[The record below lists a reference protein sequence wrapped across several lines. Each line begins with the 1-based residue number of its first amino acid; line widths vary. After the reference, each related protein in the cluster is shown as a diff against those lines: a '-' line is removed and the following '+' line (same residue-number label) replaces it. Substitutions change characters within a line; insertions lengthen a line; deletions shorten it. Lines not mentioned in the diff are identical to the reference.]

1 LKLGLKPVTRAL
13 AMVDEHTPVL
23 ATEALAGL
31 AVEAGGYYVDA
42 TFGRGGH
49 TALVLQALGREG
61 RVLALDRDPQA
72 VAAGRRRFADEVR
85 LTLLHA
91 SFADLGT
98 LVPLHAE
105 GRACRGVLFDLG
117 VSSPQLDDR
126 TRGFSFRAD
135 GPLDMRMDPTHGEPV
150 SAWLARAGVDE
161 IREVIASFGEERFAR
176 RVAQAI
182 VEARRERPIERTGEL
197 AALVA
202 RAVRTREPGKHPA
215 TRTFQA
221 LRMFINDE
229 LGQLARGLA
238 GALTALAP
246 GGRLVVITFHSLEDR
261 AVKRFMQRESQ
272 PDPALKHLPV
282 LPPAARPHLKLIGR
296 KCRPTAAELRRNPRA
311 RSALLRV
318 AEKLP

>member
-1 LKLGLKPVTRAL
+1 VN
-13 AMVDEHTPVL
+13 EHVPVL
-23 ATEALAGL
+23 AAEALAGL
-31 AVEAGGYYVDA
+31 ALEADGYYVDA

-61 RVLALDRDPQA
+61 GVLALDRDPQA
-72 VAAGRRRFADEVR
+72 IAAGRKRFADEVR
-85 LTLLHA
+85 LTLVHA
-91 SFADLGT
+91 SFADLAT
-98 LVPLHAE
+98 LMPQHAR

-117 VSSPQLDDR
+117 VSSPQLDEPH
-126 TRGFSFRAD
+126 RGFSFRTD

-161 IREVIASFGEERFAR
+161 IREVITTFGEERFAR

-182 VEARRERPIERTGEL
+182 ADARRERPLTSTAQL
-197 AALVA
+197 AAVVA

-221 LRMFINDE
+221 LRMYINDE
-229 LGQLARGLA
+229 IGQLERGLA
-238 GALTALAP
+238 AALQVLEP
-246 GGRLVVITFHSLEDR
+246 GGRLAVISFHSLEDR

-272 PDPALKHLPV
+272 LEPALARLPV
-282 LPPAARPHLKLIGR
+282 VPAAARPRLELIGR
-296 KCRPTAAELRRNPRA
+296 KTRATEAEVRRNPRA

-318 AEKLP
+318 AQKLA